1 MLVDYLFKLGP
12 GKYLRL
18 PRPYFSKCSSI
29 ICLSWA
35 LEGAPGLIDGSP
47 SAGMKSSVGT
57 ERIPKAP
64 ASSRS

>member
-35 LEGAPGLIDGSP
+35 PENI
-47 SAGMKSSVGT
+47 
-57 ERIPKAP
+57 
-64 ASSRS
+64 